1 MVTYRRWPFNPF
13 DPEPLITPTKCLAKG
28 KKIEVRKAKED
39 REKML
44 KEILKF
50 CYLCTPE
57 LYKLIPA
64 GSEGQNVY
72 EFIVNCFMA
81 ILSSL

>member
-1 MVTYRRWPFNPF
+1 MPGKR
-13 DPEPLITPTKCLAKG
+13 

-64 GSEGQNVY
+64 GSDG
-72 EFIVNCFMA
+72 
-81 ILSSL
+81 